1 MLRPQALVVLFA
13 TTPSA
18 SYRTNIRNTDMKAI
32 RQYAISAVVF
42 AIVLGGLVSVDDRVR
57 DRFSDLLHGSD
68 SLSPWGDRIGDLGA
82 ALLMAVRHQSID
94 NAPLLVFAT
103 VGAVLFV
110 FMFRA

>member
-1 MLRPQALVVLFA
+1 
-13 TTPSA
+13 
-18 SYRTNIRNTDMKAI
+18 MKAI

-42 AIVLGGLVSVDDRVR
+42 AIVLGGLVSVDERVR

-110 FMFRA
+110 FMFRT